1 MDNVTHTLIGV
12 LAGEACALRRPAASS
27 GLSAHQRR
35 NLFVTMMGVG
45 SNLPDLDFL
54 YSTITGS
61 KLDYLLHHRGHTHTL
76 AGIAAIALLLG
87 FAAEWWSRRRASS
100 VTRSD
105 RIGAWFVALLAP
117 SLHIAMDAANNYG
130 VHPWWPFNGQW
141 FFGDS
146 IFIIEPLFW
155 AACAPLMFVL
165 RTRTARISVALVLI
179 AGVALAIFT
188 GMVPV
193 ASTFAYVVLAGALG
207 LAGWKLKPPTAI
219 TAGIALWLS
228 VTLVFSM
235 TSNHMRQRAERL
247 SQNGFPTATTLDH
260 VLTPMPV
267 NPVCWELILVQRE
280 QDSVVLRRA
289 MMSVVPSLLSAAQCP
304 GRSLDIPIT
313 APLSAVPLAD
323 MNEVKWHGQITSPID
338 PLLRLWEGRCQV
350 EALMRFVR
358 APWLARVDDA
368 WVIGDLRYDREPGLG
383 FAEIKVDPPA
393 EACVN
398 HMPSWSPPRDDL
410 RTAVP

>member
-27 GLSAHQRR
+27 GLSTHQRR

-87 FAAEWWSRRRASS
+87 FAAEWWIRRRASS

-105 RIGAWFVALLAP
+105 RLGAWFVALLAP

-165 RTRTARISVALVLI
+165 RTRTARISVALVLV

-193 ASTFAYVVLAGALG
+193 ASTLAYVVLAAALG

-219 TAGIALWLS
+219 AAGIALWLS

-247 SQNGFPTATTLDH
+247 SRNGFPNAITLDH

-280 QDSVVLRRA
+280 QGSVVLRRA
-289 MMSVVPSLLSAAQCP
+289 MMSAAPSLLSAAQCP

-323 MNEVKWHGQITSPID
+323 MHELKWHGQIASPID
-338 PLLRLWEGRCQV
+338 PLLRLWEERCQV

-383 FAEIKVDPPA
+383 FAEIEVDPPA

-410 RTAVP
+410 RTALP

>member
-12 LAGEACALRRPAASS
+12 LAGEACAVRGPATSS

-35 NLFVTMMGVG
+35 NLYVTLMAVG

-76 AGIAAIALLLG
+76 LGIVAIALVLG
-87 FAAEWWSRRRASS
+87 FTAEWWIRRRAQS

-105 RIGAWFVALLAP
+105 RLGAWFVALLAP
-117 SLHIAMDAANNYG
+117 TLHIAMDAANNYG
-130 VHPWWPFNGQW
+130 VHPWWPINADW
-141 FFGDS
+141 FYGDS

-155 AACAPLMFVL
+155 AACAPLLFLL
-165 RTRTARISVALVLI
+165 RTRAARISVALVLL

-188 GMVPV
+188 GMVPI
-193 ASTFAYVVLAGALG
+193 ASTLAYVALASALG
-207 LAGWKLKPPTAI
+207 LAGRKLKRPTAI

-228 VTLVFSM
+228 VTLVFSL
-235 TSNHMRQRAERL
+235 TSHHVRQRAERL
-247 SQNGFPTATTLDH
+247 SRDSFPNATTLDQ
-260 VLTPMPV
+260 VFTPMPV
-267 NPVCWELILVQRE
+267 NPLCWELILVQRDH
-280 QDSVVLRRA
+280 DSVVLRRA
-289 MMSVVPSLLSAAQCP
+289 MMSAIPSLVPAETCP
-304 GRSLDIPIT
+304 GRSLDIKIT

-323 MNEVKWHGQITSPID
+323 TNEVKWHGQIASPIGS
-338 PLLRLWEGRCQV
+338 LLRLWEERCQV

-358 APWLARVDDA
+358 APWLARIDDG
-368 WVIGDLRYDREPGLG
+368 WVIGDLRYDREPELG
-383 FAEIKVDPPA
+383 FAEIEVDPPA

-398 HMPSWSPPRDDL
+398 HTPSWTPPRGDL
-410 RTAVP
+410 RSAMP

>member
-27 GLSAHQRR
+27 GLSTHQRR

-87 FAAEWWSRRRASS
+87 FAAEWWIRRRASS

-105 RIGAWFVALLAP
+105 RLGAWFVALLAP

-155 AACAPLMFVL
+155 AACAPLMFLL

-207 LAGWKLKPPTAI
+207 LAGWKLKPPAAI

-228 VTLVFSM
+228 VTLAFSM

-289 MMSVVPSLLSAAQCP
+289 MMSAVPSLLSATQCP

-313 APLSAVPLAD
+313 APLSAVRLAD
-323 MNEVKWHGQITSPID
+323 SNEVKWHGQIASPID
-338 PLLRLWEGRCQV
+338 PLLRLWEERCQV

-368 WVIGDLRYDREPGLG
+368 WVIGDLRYDRERGLG
-383 FAEIKVDPPA
+383 FAEIEVDPPA

-398 HMPSWSPPRDDL
+398 HMPSWSPPRVDL
-410 RTAVP
+410 RTATP